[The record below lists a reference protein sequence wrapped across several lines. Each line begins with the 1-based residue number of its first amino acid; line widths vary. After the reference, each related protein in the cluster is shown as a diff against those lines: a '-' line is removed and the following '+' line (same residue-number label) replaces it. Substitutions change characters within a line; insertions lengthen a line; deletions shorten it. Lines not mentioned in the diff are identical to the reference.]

1 MLPFMAQTY
10 SDRFAR
16 ILAQLI
22 DETIAEEIDH
32 MGKGMIDSITDYK
45 YRAWVIY
52 GLRKV
57 IDLMD
62 EAEAI
67 NNGKERN

>member
-1 MLPFMAQTY
+1 MAQTY

-22 DETIAEEIDH
+22 DETIIEEMDH
-32 MGKGMIDSITDYK
+32 LGKGMIENIADYK
-45 YRAWVIY
+45 YRSGIIY

-57 IDLMD
+57 IDLMN
-62 EAEAI
+62 EAESI
-67 NNGKERN
+67 NNGKERNI

>member
-1 MLPFMAQTY
+1 MAQTY

-22 DETIAEEIDH
+22 DETIKEEIDY
-32 MGKGMIDSITDYK
+32 MGAGTIDNIADYK
-45 YRAWVIY
+45 YRAGVIY

-62 EAEAI
+62 EADAI
-67 NNGKERN
+67 NNGKERNL

>member
-1 MLPFMAQTY
+1 MAQTY

-22 DETIAEEIDH
+22 DETIKEEIEY
-32 MGKGMIDSITDYK
+32 MGAGAIDNISDYK
-45 YRAWVIY
+45 YRAGVIY

-62 EAEAI
+62 EADAI
-67 NNGKERN
+67 NNGKERNL

>member
-1 MLPFMAQTY
+1 MVQTY
-10 SDRFAR
+10 SDRYAR

-22 DETIAEEIDH
+22 DETISEEIEY
-32 MGKGMIDSITDYK
+32 MGKGMIENLSDYK
-45 YRAWVIY
+45 YRAGVIY

-62 EAEAI
+62 EADAI
-67 NNGKERN
+67 NNGKERNV

>member
-1 MLPFMAQTY
+1 MTQTY

-22 DETIAEEIDH
+22 DETIKEEVDYL
-32 MGKGMIDSITDYK
+32 GKGMIDNISDYK
-45 YRAWVIY
+45 YRAGVIY

-57 IDLMD
+57 FDLMD
-62 EAEAI
+62 EADAI
-67 NNGKERN
+67 NNGKERKR